1 MFKVNN
7 RDTRMMSGVTI
18 VNFKHILHLSGVY
31 IVNFEHVDTDRDK

>member
-1 MFKVNN
+1 
-7 RDTRMMSGVTI
+7 MSGVII